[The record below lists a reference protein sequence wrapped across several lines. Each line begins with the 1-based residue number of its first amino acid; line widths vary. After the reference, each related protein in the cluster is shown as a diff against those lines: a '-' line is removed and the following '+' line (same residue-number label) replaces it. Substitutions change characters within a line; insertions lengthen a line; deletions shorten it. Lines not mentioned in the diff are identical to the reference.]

1 MHLRAAY
8 LRKSR
13 IAAGVCLIC
22 VLALME
28 TAFAHHARPNPLSPL
43 VWTVLGS
50 VGLAA
55 LAASWWFKRLSRK
68 AAD

>member
-1 MHLRAAY
+1 MRDAY

-13 IAAGVCLIC
+13 IAAGVFVICL
-22 VLALME
+22 LALME

-55 LAASWWFKRLSRK
+55 LVASLWFKRLSRN

>member
-1 MHLRAAY
+1 MTQASQ

-22 VLALME
+22 VLTLME
-28 TAFAHHARPNPLSPL
+28 TAFAHHARPNALSPL

-50 VGLAA
+50 VGVAS
-55 LAASWWFKRLSRK
+55 LAASLWFKRLSSR
-68 AAD
+68 AAT